1 MSLLSRGSRISLKY
15 LPPKDSRRIDRWIS
29 RRISGGTY
37 EVFEPERPP
46 EDLLKE
52 VLRRAVRY
60 LEKMSL
66 EKAVNRAIS
75 EISYKFADEQT
86 AEIFSYYVSRDLLGL
101 RELHPLIMDPDV
113 EDISYGISG
122 GCRLY
127 VNIGGKWYP
136 TNLTLSREFSEELA
150 FKLTERMGK
159 QLNMSNPRAEGVI
172 RVEGVPIRVHV
183 LLNPDGVGGASISV
197 RKFVRSPSLKDLVS
211 GGSVQA
217 EVAAYLELMVRHG
230 MSGLI
235 VGETGAGKTTLLSSL
250 LNRIPSNRKVVLIE
264 DSAEVSLMGVRN
276 FTRIV
281 VRQSEDP
288 GSEPT
293 LEDLLRDVLRM
304 RPDYIILGEAR
315 GRETRM
321 LFQYIRLGGTALTT
335 FHAISCDDAVKRLTS
350 FPLDVNP
357 TLITDLLAI
366 VLMKRINGARKVVEV
381 AEPRERGLVRVFSLK
396 DGFSL
401 DRSRIFSKI
410 AEREYVGESSVEGE
424 YYEILKGFQ
433 DG

>member
-1 MSLLSRGSRISLKY
+1 
-15 LPPKDSRRIDRWIS
+15 
-29 RRISGGTY
+29 
-37 EVFEPERPP
+37 
-46 EDLLKE
+46 
-52 VLRRAVRY
+52 
-60 LEKMSL
+60 
-66 EKAVNRAIS
+66 
-75 EISYKFADEQT
+75 
-86 AEIFSYYVSRDLLGL
+86 
-101 RELHPLIMDPDV
+101 
-113 EDISYGISG
+113 
-122 GCRLY
+122 
-127 VNIGGKWYP
+127 
-136 TNLTLSREFSEELA
+136 
-150 FKLTERMGK
+150 
-159 QLNMSNPRAEGVI
+159 
-172 RVEGVPIRVHV
+172 
-183 LLNPDGVGGASISV
+183 
-197 RKFVRSPSLKDLVS
+197 
-211 GGSVQA
+211 
-217 EVAAYLELMVRHG
+217 
-230 MSGLI
+230 
-235 VGETGAGKTTLLSSL
+235 
-250 LNRIPSNRKVVLIE
+250 
-264 DSAEVSLMGVRN
+264 MGVRN